1 MTAEKNFQDTF
12 VPPLSRSAFMIAYSG
27 NKMEAEWDFSL
38 FGLSFTDENLHCVA
52 SGVAR
57 SHAAAHSRR
66 IFQRLHGAMGSQQSQ
81 PRGLQPLHRR
91 RTGSARTTAR
101 ARDDGIQEI
110 ADPDGRIWSTLNR
123 LSLAL
128 KRIGDRLKARLGDEV
143 DVKYVYNILDLGYR
157 EDDINWLVEEGVLTL
172 GYQSSGYFSERVP
185 DLGVAD
191 LPFLFPDVKTARA
204 AIDGRLGRVL
214 AAKLEAGMN
223 YRVLGYFEA
232 AFTHFS
238 NRLRPIRTPADMK
251 GMRMRVRPSKV
262 QARTFELLGAEPK
275 AMDLSEFIEAVKAG
289 SVDAQENAFA
299 NTVTYGVHKFHR
311 FHSATNQCYVSRP
324 VFVHRPSF
332 DAWPQRVQEEMRAA
346 AQDAVIFQRQ
356 LHVKEEDDA
365 MAAIRMEGGEILE
378 LTAQEREAFVRAVSP
393 IYGEARSEYG
403 RDLLGLVGL

>member
-1 MTAEKNFQDTF
+1 MKTF
-12 VPPLSRSAFMIAYSG
+12 IASLLALLAVTPQRTLDEFF
-27 NKMEAEWDFSL
+27 NDF
-38 FGLSFTDENLHCVA
+38 
-52 SGVAR
+52 
-57 SHAAAHSRR
+57 
-66 IFQRLHGAMGSQQSQ
+66 
-81 PRGLQPLHRR
+81 
-91 RTGSARTTAR
+91 TAR
-101 ARDDGIQEI
+101 WVRNNPNLAVSSRYTGDERDRLEQQLAPETMEYKKS
-110 ADPDGRIWSTLNR
+110 RILMVGYGPPSTGF
-123 LSLAL
+123 SLAL

-204 AIDGRLGRVL
+204 AIDGRLGQVL

-356 LHVKEEDDA
+356 LHVKEEDEA